1 MGGAC
6 ICIYDTYMSHY
17 IKLVLPPPQTGAVLI
32 PMIGID
38 LRGWFFTRGP
48 SGGFH
53 NVDTN
58 PSILMKEVT
67 NGTVC
72 KRSSLLNF
80 GLVCYRPLLLFSA
93 IAIKNLFVKPKNTCI
108 PVSHADFQLFVFSNL
123 VFLNLGLRFLIIL
136 FYKHTRQGKDYSIV

>member
-1 MGGAC
+1 
-6 ICIYDTYMSHY
+6 MSHY
-17 IKLVLPPPQTGAVLI
+17 IKLVLPPPQTGAGLI

-58 PSILMKEVT
+58 SSILMKEIT
-67 NGTVC
+67 IRTVF

-80 GLVCYRPLLLFSA
+80 GCFARPRLLFTAASFK
-93 IAIKNLFVKPKNTCI
+93 ISQLKNI
-108 PVSHADFQLFVFSNL
+108 PCEKVLHKT
-123 VFLNLGLRFLIIL
+123 I
-136 FYKHTRQGKDYSIV
+136 